1 MAKIN
6 VETSVTTNFSFKT
19 QFEKTSK
26 AVFQPGNPAAK
37 SLSGLALYPLVFI
50 AQQIA
55 QESLALMNV
64 PFFSTKDQLSVIA
77 QNLTNIP
84 LQFIEPHFYARIV
97 YFAGLEMTIREFAQN
112 YLFEQK
118 LASLPRKISPRFI
131 EFPKTTAAKVIK
143 IILSSCLATWLHD
156 YHCRDRKEMANVVD
170 DFIFNLFAGA
180 MNQVTSSILPGIAM
194 RVARYELLAID

>member
-1 MAKIN
+1 MPNLK
-6 VETSVTTNFSFKT
+6 VETSVITNFSFKT
-19 QFEKTSK
+19 HVEKATK
-26 AVFQPGNPAAK
+26 AVVQPGNHAAK
-37 SLSGLALYPLVFI
+37 SLSGLALYPFVLV

-64 PFFSTKDQLSVIA
+64 PFFSTKDRLSVIA

-84 LQFIEPHFYARIV
+84 LEFIEPHFYARIV
-97 YFAGLEMTIREFAQN
+97 YFAGLEVTIREFAQN

-118 LASLPRKISPRFI
+118 LASLPGKISPRFI

-156 YHCRDRKEMANVVD
+156 YHCRDRKEMVSVVD

-180 MNQVTSSILPGIAM
+180 MNQMASSILPGIAM